1 MDNQEKLSLKANP
14 LSLFEAAEKL
24 HLRAESYDSY
34 ATAVYQIIKEHMP
47 VDNLYFVLDRS
58 DQLDHLKVA
67 SRGQEVTIERFS
79 QLMPDQQTSPIAWII
94 FQRLEKIITKADP
107 QWGTQFGVEQWLGFP
122 MLNKQSRCFGALVIE
137 NDQRE
142 LHYTELQ
149 ISTLKVLASYI
160 TLGVEYWLDFS
171 HYGSKE
177 LEHTQV
183 LKQQI
188 QASTHAEKLQQV
200 LYEIA
205 SLANAQLP
213 LHEMYQKI
221 HQNVDTI
228 IDARNFCITSYDA
241 GEMTFSY
248 VVDQEG
254 GEQHLGRT
262 FPVGDGLNSYVV
274 RAGESTM
281 FTQSNFHKLLRDGKI
296 WNVMGGTDFSCWI
309 GAPIIYEGIMYGV
322 ISVQSYI
329 DYSNILYTQAD
340 LDLLEFIAGH
350 VAAVMQA
357 NRKSDQLRKTRTELM
372 RKCLIEEQQNQQL
385 VTALKELKEAQLKVV
400 HREKMMSLGGVISG
414 IAHEINTPLGTC
426 ITSVSHSENINLELQ
441 QSIADKQL
449 SAKKLK
455 GYAEKR
461 QQAVQLINHNMQ
473 KIEKLMGQFKE
484 MTTEHS
490 QERIKQFDL
499 KMLLESIIDSLQG
512 VIKPAGHQITL
523 TCEDGLK
530 VVTVQSAV
538 QRIVLNMFLNSLHH
552 AYEPGQAGCL
562 RLSIELID
570 KQIVLKYSDGGKGM
584 AQSDLDK
591 LFDPFFTT
599 KRGVIAEGVDGVLQ
613 SAGISAGGL
622 GAHQIYHL
630 AVTTLGGELQVS
642 CPKELGLYYKIS
654 FPAQL

>member
-1 MDNQEKLSLKANP
+1 MDDQKMLSLEINP

-24 HLRAESYDSY
+24 HLRVESYDSY
-34 ATAVYQIIKEHMP
+34 AAAVYQNIQKQLP

-58 DQLDHLKVA
+58 DQLDYLKVA
-67 SRGQEVTIERFS
+67 GKEQEVIIERFS
-79 QLMPDQQTSPIAWII
+79 QLMPDQQVSPIAWII
-94 FQRLEKIITKADP
+94 FQRLEKVITKTDP

-122 MLNKQSRCFGALVIE
+122 MLNRQGKCFGALVIE
-137 NDQRE
+137 NDQSE
-142 LHYTELQ
+142 LRYTDTQ
-149 ISTLKVLASYI
+149 ISILRVLASYV
-160 TLGVEYWLDFS
+160 TFGVEYWLDFPQNS
-171 HYGSKE
+171 SKE
-177 LEHTQV
+177 PEHAQL

-188 QASTHAEKLQQV
+188 QASTHAEKIQQV

-213 LHEMYQKI
+213 LYEMYKKI
-221 HQNVDTI
+221 HQNIDTI
-228 IDARNFCITSYDA
+228 IDARNFCIASYEA
-241 GEMTFSY
+241 GEVTFSY

-274 RAGESTM
+274 RTGQSTM
-281 FTQSNFHKLLRDGKI
+281 FTQSNFHQLLREGKI

-309 GAPIIYEGIMYGV
+309 GAPIIYEGVMYGV

-357 NRKSDQLRKTRTELM
+357 NRKSDLLRKTRTELM

-385 VTALKELKEAQLKVV
+385 VSALKELKEAQLKVI
-400 HREKMMSLGGVISG
+400 HREKMMSLGGVVSG

-426 ITSVSHSENINLELQ
+426 ITSVSHSENLNLELQ
-441 QSIADKQL
+441 QSISDKQL
-449 SAKKLK
+449 SAKKLQ

-461 QQAVQLINHNMQ
+461 QQAVQLINHNMK

-484 MTTEHS
+484 MTTEHT

-499 KMLLESIIDSLQG
+499 KALLENIIESLQG
-512 VIKPAGHQITL
+512 ILRPAGHQIQL

-530 VVTVQSAV
+530 IATVQSAV
-538 QRIVLNMFLNSLHH
+538 QRIVLNMFLNSIHH
-552 AYEPGQAGCL
+552 AYDADQKGYL
-562 RLSIELID
+562 RLSIERRD
-570 KQIVLKYSDGGKGM
+570 KQIILKYSDGGKGM

-599 KRGVIAEGVDGVLQ
+599 KRGVVAEGVDGVLK

-642 CPKELGLYYKIS
+642 CPKDLGLYYKIS
-654 FPAQL
+654 FPAEL